1 MRKLSQ
7 YSQEKIFNS
16 LSRYHCHFCLIK
28 LKSKIFL
35 LMLTSISRK
44 KWFLSYSKIEM
55 MLQSRWFSVVFFNKS
70 VNVKVVS
77 NQTVS
82 HSFIHSAQSP
92 IKCSIVCLRLI
103 VISCHQIVSLQFYS
117 ADQCWSET
125 HSFKPIIMLVDSRSG
140 VVTRKQSSSVLWYSL
155 ILAHLTSALWP
166 ESVISTNT
174 F

>member
-16 LSRYHCHFCLIK
+16 FSRYHCHFCLFK
-28 LKSKIFL
+28 PKSKRFFY
-35 LMLTSISRK
+35 
-44 KWFLSYSKIEM
+44 WCWH
-55 MLQSRWFSVVFFNKS
+55 QSVGKNGFFHTARLRWCCRWFSVVFFNKS

-125 HSFKPIIMLVDSRSG
+125 HSFKPMIMFVDG
-140 VVTRKQSSSVLWYSL
+140 EVV
-155 ILAHLTSALWP
+155 
-166 ESVISTNT
+166 
-174 F
+174 